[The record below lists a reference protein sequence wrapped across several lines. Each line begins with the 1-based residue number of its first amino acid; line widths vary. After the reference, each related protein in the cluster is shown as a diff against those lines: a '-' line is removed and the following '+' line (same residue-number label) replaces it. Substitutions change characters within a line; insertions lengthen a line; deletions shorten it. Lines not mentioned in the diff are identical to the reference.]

1 LKRAVAVLALG
12 LASPLA
18 AQVPAPGNGVAA
30 SVVYVQVFRSA
41 FDWSQPWRQEG
52 VTGAS
57 GSGFFIAGGRIVTN
71 AHVIADARQILVRR
85 PDQADPYVATLEAVG
100 NDCDLAVLKVADP
113 AFARGLR
120 PLAFGPLPRAGT
132 RVSTYGFPL
141 GGQDVSST
149 AGIVSRVESRGYVH
163 SGADAHLVVQTDA
176 AINPGNSG
184 GPVIQDG
191 RVVGVAFQGFPGADN
206 MGFFIPVPIVRHF
219 LTNLEDG
226 RYDGFPDSGL
236 DTTPLLSPAYRRERG
251 LPAGRSGVVVD
262 RVAPKGTMD
271 GVLKPGD
278 VLLSIEGQTIANDG
292 TIRLG
297 DARVTFEHAM
307 DMLQVGATVRFTAWR
322 EGRELALQA
331 TARRIARYD
340 RNRNQYGV
348 APDYV
353 VYAGLVFMRLDVE
366 LLKTLGRGWP
376 QSANRDLVW
385 DQLFREA
392 ERPEDADREV
402 IVLTRVLRHA
412 VNSQMAMS
420 LPLGVERINGR
431 AIRSLADVVEAFGS
445 NRERVHRLEFEG
457 DGGIEALDRA
467 KAEAAH
473 PEILRQYAIPH
484 DRRL

>member
-1 LKRAVAVLALG
+1 LKRTLAALVLVFAPAL
-12 LASPLA
+12 P

-30 SVVYVQVFRSA
+30 SVVHVQVFRSA

-57 GSGFFIAGGRIVTN
+57 GSGFFIVGGRIVTN

-85 PDQADPYVATLEAVG
+85 PDQANPYEATLEAVG
-100 NDCDLAVLKVADP
+100 DDCDLAVLRVADP
-113 AFARGLR
+113 AFARSLR
-120 PLAFGPLPRAGT
+120 PLAFGSLPRSGT
-132 RVSTYGFPL
+132 RVNTYGFPL

-184 GPVIQDG
+184 GPVVQGG

-206 MGFFIPVPIVRHF
+206 MGFFIPVPVVRHF
-219 LTNLEDG
+219 LKNLEDG

-236 DTTPLLSPAYRRERG
+236 DTAPLLSPAYRRERG
-251 LPAGRSGVVVD
+251 LPAGRGGVVVD
-262 RVAPKGTMD
+262 RVAPGGTAD

-307 DMLQVGATVRFTAWR
+307 DMLQVGAPARFTVWR
-322 EGRELALQA
+322 DGKEQALRA
-331 TARRIARYD
+331 SARRIARYD
-340 RNRNQYGV
+340 RNRNRYGV

-353 VYAGLVFMRLDVE
+353 VYAGLVFMRLEVE

-376 QSANRDLVW
+376 QSASRDLVW
-385 DQLFREA
+385 HQLFREA
-392 ERPEDADREV
+392 ERPEEADREV

-412 VNSQMAMS
+412 VNSQMA
-420 LPLGVERINGR
+420 LNVPAAVEEINGR
-431 AIRSLADVVEAFGS
+431 PVRSLADVVEAFGA
-445 NRERVHRLEFEG
+445 NHDRFHRLAFER
-457 DGGIEALDRA
+457 DGGIEALDRE

-473 PEILRQYAIPH
+473 PEILRQYAITH
-484 DRRL
+484 DRRP